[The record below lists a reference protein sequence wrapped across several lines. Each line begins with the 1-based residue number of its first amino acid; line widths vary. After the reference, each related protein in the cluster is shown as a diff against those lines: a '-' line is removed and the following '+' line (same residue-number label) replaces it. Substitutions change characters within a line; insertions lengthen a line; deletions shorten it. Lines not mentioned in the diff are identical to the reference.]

1 MQAILTMNGNAD
13 NGLDIHDHS
22 AHANSLL
29 GGLMAVLVT
38 TVIVAG
44 SLWMMKPTTLPI
56 KQVHIEGEFLRLDTN
71 RMQELVSDKVRGGF
85 FNINVAAIRNTLIAL
100 PWVKEVSV
108 HRIWPDGL
116 RVVVNEQTAVVK
128 WNETGLLN
136 DQGHYFA
143 PEKDSFPN
151 GLPVLEG
158 PEDSQELLLKR
169 LKLLKQFYGLSVVRL
184 RLNERRAWQFQ
195 LDSGL
200 SVVLGRKDF
209 ESRIDRFVHVVIKNM
224 GEKLSQAR
232 EIDMRY
238 TNGFAV
244 RWKQRAIENIK
255 SGVK

>member
-1 MQAILTMNGNAD
+1 MPAILTMNGNAD

-85 FNINVAAIRNTLIAL
+85 FNINVAAIRNTLMAL

-184 RLNERRAWQFQ
+184 RLNERRAWQFR

-244 RWKQRAIENIK
+244 RWKQRAIENIE

>member
-224 GEKLSQAR
+224 GEKLSQAK

-244 RWKQRAIENIK
+244 RWKQRAIENIE

>member
-13 NGLDIHDHS
+13 NGLDIHGHS

-85 FNINVAAIRNTLIAL
+85 FNINVAAIRNTLMAL

-209 ESRIDRFVHVVIKNM
+209 ENRIDRFVHVVIKNM

-244 RWKQRAIENIK
+244 RWKQRAIENIE

>member
-1 MQAILTMNGNAD
+1 MQAILTMDGNTG
-13 NGLDIHDHS
+13 NGLDKHDH
-22 AHANSLL
+22 ATHANSLL

-44 SLWMMKPTTLPI
+44 SLWIMKPATLPI

-85 FNINVAAIRNTLIAL
+85 FNINVAAIRNTLMAL

-108 HRIWPDGL
+108 HRVWPDGL
-116 RVVVNEQTAVVK
+116 RVVVYEQTAVVR

-151 GLPVLEG
+151 GLPLLEG
-158 PEDSQELLLKR
+158 PEDSQKLLLER
-169 LKLLKQFYGLSVVRL
+169 FNLLKQFHGLSVVHL
-184 RLNERRAWQFQ
+184 RLNERRAWQFY

-200 SVVLGRKDF
+200 SVVLGRNDF
-209 ESRIDRFVHVVIKNM
+209 ESRIDRFVYMVIKNM
-224 GEKLSQAR
+224 GEKLSQAE

-244 RWKQRAIENIK
+244 RWKQRAIENIDN
-255 SGVK
+255 GVK

>member
-44 SLWMMKPTTLPI
+44 SLWMMKPATLPI

-244 RWKQRAIENIK
+244 RWKQRAIENIE

>member
-1 MQAILTMNGNAD
+1 MQAILTMNGNTG

-85 FNINVAAIRNTLIAL
+85 FNINVAAIRNTLMAL

-244 RWKQRAIENIK
+244 RWKQRAIENIE

>member
-13 NGLDIHDHS
+13 NGLDNHDHS
-22 AHANSLL
+22 ADANSLL

-85 FNINVAAIRNTLIAL
+85 FNINVAAIRNTLMAL

-244 RWKQRAIENIK
+244 RWKQRAIENIE

>member
-244 RWKQRAIENIK
+244 RWKQRAIENIE

>member
-85 FNINVAAIRNTLIAL
+85 FNINVAAIRNTLMAL

-151 GLPVLEG
+151 GLPMLEG

-209 ESRIDRFVHVVIKNM
+209 ENRIDRFVHVVIKNM

-244 RWKQRAIENIK
+244 RWKQRAIENIE

>member
-13 NGLDIHDHS
+13 NGLDIHDHP

-85 FNINVAAIRNTLIAL
+85 FNINVAAIRNTLMAL

-143 PEKDSFPN
+143 PENDSFPN

-244 RWKQRAIENIK
+244 RWKQRAIENIEI
-255 SGVK
+255 GVK

>member
-195 LDSGL
+195 LDNGL

-244 RWKQRAIENIK
+244 RWKQRAIENIE